1 MDQTIINI
9 YLKEIAERL
18 WAGHASIMIGAGLS
32 LNATNIVNRNNRLPN
47 WNQLGDIIY
56 KKVYG
61 KEHDSKTR
69 YLNILRLAEE
79 YQAVYGRN
87 ALDQLIKKHIADGDY
102 EPSEFHTRLM
112 ELPWSDV
119 FTTNYDT
126 LLERSCENVLS
137 RRYDVVVNQE
147 DLIHSSKPRII
158 KLHGSLPSTR
168 PLIVTEED
176 YRIYPKKYAPFVNTV
191 QQSLLENTLCLLGFS
206 GDDPNFLQWVGWIND
221 NIGKENAPKI
231 YLIGVLNLT
240 DAQIKLLHS
249 KNIITVDLTTNIES
263 PKNHQKGL
271 AFLLDYLESHKN
283 QKESLLWPENHDLRS
298 VVLNEEKTNIQ
309 DIIRG
314 WKKIRKSYPNWT
326 ILPYSKREKLWD
338 YTVKFAGDSE
348 IFHLLK
354 PIQDLEYL
362 YELNWRLEKCLFPI
376 WNNIASYFQKVLDQ
390 YNFFSLEF
398 EPNKPIDIKYLEV
411 NKFIDIETLRSKW
424 IDVTL
429 SLLRLYREEK
439 YDAEWH
445 NVEGQLNKTFEYFSP
460 DQVAQFHFE
469 RVMYYLF
476 QFNHSKAL
484 RILNEWQVTYCSPFW
499 ETKRANLLI
508 EFGLEK
514 EAKKILET
522 TLTTIRKRLN
532 LSQINNDFTW
542 LSQEAYVLFLLN
554 TTRSEIEINKTIS
567 SPDFN
572 ERQNFLRQYLVDP
585 WEELN
590 HFKIQLSK
598 PYYPESSTSI
608 KEGFVIGSRIRSIK
622 YGGMDKEIML
632 AYNFLRFTEEIGIP
646 LSSSFIDAKIITG
659 ALKRLSQSSS
669 HWVNAI
675 LSRYRDH
682 NAIEEI
688 FDRKYLDYL
697 NIIEIDSLIR
707 RLISSF
713 EDTSSSTKGTP
724 ITKAY
729 LEKIPKLLS
738 RLCSKCSDN
747 IREEIFHFFIKNY
760 SEVFFSDSRKELFNN
775 LLFSLGKE
783 PNSSFIVDL
792 LNLPID
798 HNDRY
803 EFDPFD
809 DIKVFT
815 IQKKVKLPIITFN
828 NLLNAAKIENYN
840 RQIAVKRLMFLYKN
854 NVLNASQKK
863 RFFNVIWSITEE
875 KTGFP
880 KWTPY
885 YYFAFGTWPHP
896 ENIDPQKLYKKYITE
911 NNFNIQSVE
920 DNRGISL
927 GRGEDRFADELLY
940 GSSSAKDSAGINW
953 TQQELTEILS
963 KCETWWSSDKHYL
976 SDEKYKITD
985 IFGSINEEFFNRFIK
1000 LGNILGTVFSFQTKN
1015 IKDTSIEQRLENL
1028 VLDMEFHGMPVITAK
1043 VLFGYYAS
1051 YKEYLTD
1058 IQKALNS
1065 ESHSIQIEALNS
1077 TTYSTN
1083 DSIYLKEKA
1092 FIPDLIKLL
1101 TIPLDWYIESLFK
1114 EIFDTLT
1121 SLIKRNKINYLLI
1134 ENAVKTSFD
1143 YIISDKIL
1151 EEKQISFGKYLELKQ
1166 SMMQLGGCLY
1176 LKYTEANLPLPTV
1189 ILDCIKIAENKEEF
1203 GDIRSSW
1210 YKYSK
1215 YDS

>member
-1 MDQTIINI
+1 MDKTNINI

-18 WAGHASIMIGAGLS
+18 WTGHASIMIGAGFS
-32 LNATNIVNRNNRLPN
+32 VNATNIVNRNNRLPN

-56 KKVYG
+56 KKLYG
-61 KEHDSKTR
+61 KDPDSNTR
-69 YLNILRLAEE
+69 YLNILKLAEE

-137 RRYDVVVNQE
+137 RRYDIVVNQE

-176 YRIYPKKYAPFVNTV
+176 YRIYPKRYAPFVNTV

-206 GDDPNFLQWVGWIND
+206 GDDPNFLKWVGWIND

-240 DAQIKLLHS
+240 DGQTKLLHS
-249 KNIITVDLTTNIES
+249 KNIITVDLATNIEA
-263 PKNHQKGL
+263 PKNHKKGL
-271 AFLLDYLESHKN
+271 TFLLEYLENQKD
-283 QKESLLWPENHDLRS
+283 QKESLLWPKDLHS

-309 DIIRG
+309 DIIKG
-314 WKKIRKSYPNWT
+314 WRKIRKSYPNWT
-326 ILPYSKREKLWD
+326 ILPYSKREKLWH

-348 IFHLLK
+348 IFRKLT

-376 WNNIASYFQKVLDQ
+376 WNNMATYFQKVLDQ
-390 YNFFSLEF
+390 YNLFSLELD
-398 EPNKPIDIKYLEV
+398 PNKPIDIKYLEV
-411 NKFIDIETLRSKW
+411 NKAIGREALRSKW
-424 IDVTL
+424 IDITL

-439 YDAEWH
+439 YDDEWRK
-445 NVEGQLNKTFEYFSP
+445 VEDQLNKIFEYLSP
-460 DQVAQFHFE
+460 DQVAHFYYE
-469 RVMYYLF
+469 RVLYYLF

-484 RILNEWQVTYCSPFW
+484 RLLNEWQVTDCSPFW

-532 LSQINNDFTW
+532 LSQINNDYTW
-542 LSQEAYVLFLLN
+542 LSHEAYVMFLLK
-554 TTRSEIEINKTIS
+554 TTRSEVEISKTIS
-567 SPDFN
+567 SPAFN

-585 WEELN
+585 WDELN
-590 HFKIQLSK
+590 HFNSQLSK
-598 PYYPESSTSI
+598 TYYPESSTSI
-608 KEGFVIGSRIRSIK
+608 KEGFKIGSRTRSIK
-622 YGGMDKEIML
+622 YGGMDKEIWL

-646 LSSSFIDAKIITG
+646 LSSSYIDVKIITG

-682 NAIEEI
+682 KAIEQI
-688 FDRKYLDYL
+688 FDREYLDYL
-697 NIIEIDSLIR
+697 NLSEIDSLVGK
-707 RLISSF
+707 LLGSF
-713 EDTSSSTKGTP
+713 DDAYVGSKRTP
-724 ITKAY
+724 ITRLY
-729 LEKIPKLLS
+729 IEKIPKLLS
-738 RLCSKCSDN
+738 RLCSKCSEN
-747 IREEIFHFFIKNY
+747 TRKEIFHFLIKNY
-760 SEVFFSDSRKELFNN
+760 HVDIVSDSRKELFNN
-775 LLFSLGKE
+775 LLH
-783 PNSSFIVDL
+783 SFGSELSANFIIDL

-798 HNDRY
+798 YDARY

-809 DIKVFT
+809 DIKAF
-815 IQKKVKLPIITFN
+815 IIHKKVKLPVITFN
-828 NLLNAAKIENYN
+828 NMLNVAKLENHN

-854 NVLNASQKK
+854 KVLNASQEK
-863 RFFNVIWSITEE
+863 RFFNVIWSTTEE
-875 KTGFP
+875 NTGFP

-896 ENIDPQKLYKKYITE
+896 ENIDPQKLYKKYIAG
-911 NNFNIQSVE
+911 NNFNIQSIE
-920 DNRGISL
+920 DKKGISL
-927 GRGEDRFADELLY
+927 GRGEDRYAAELLF
-940 GSSSAKDSAGINW
+940 GSSSAQDNDGISW

-963 KCETWWSSDKHYL
+963 KCETWWSLDKHYL
-976 SDEKYKITD
+976 SEEKYKIVD
-985 IFGSINEEFFNRFIK
+985 IFGSIHEEFFHRFIK

-1015 IKDTSIEQRLENL
+1015 IKDTTTAQRLKDL
-1028 VLDMEFHGMPVITAK
+1028 VLDMEVHGIPVITAK
-1043 VLFGYYAS
+1043 VLFGYYTS

-1058 IQKALNS
+1058 IQKALKS

-1077 TTYSTN
+1077 TTYSTH
-1083 DSIYLKEKA
+1083 DSKYLKEKA

-1101 TIPLDWYIESLFK
+1101 TTPLDWNVESLFMD
-1114 EIFDTLT
+1114 IFDTLT

-1134 ENAVKTSFD
+1134 ENSVKSSFN
-1143 YIISDKIL
+1143 YVISGKIR
-1151 EEKQISFGKYLELKQ
+1151 EEKQISFGKYLEIKQ
-1166 SMMQLGGCLY
+1166 SMMQLGGCLH
-1176 LKYTEANLPLPTV
+1176 LKYTEARLPLPSV
-1189 ILDCIKIAENKEEF
+1189 ILDCIKIAENQEEF

-1215 YDS
+1215 